1 MRRKVVVDLCSASVA
16 GSVGSAECIA
26 VYCKGAIY
34 LLPTQSGALE
44 LFSLLV
50 FEDGNSFWNIGVF
63 FVLLE
68 HYMIYWVQE
77 LSSYMCNML
86 SSES

>member
-16 GSVGSAECIA
+16 GGVGSAECIA

-44 LFSLLV
+44 LFSFLV
-50 FEDGNSFWNIGVF
+50 FEDGNSFWNIVCTLVCF
-63 FVLLE
+63 CIIRTL
-68 HYMIYWVQE
+68 HDI
-77 LSSYMCNML
+77 LSPGTK
-86 SSES
+86 